1 MEAGGRVAV
10 RPATSGD
17 ATRIAELLTELGYP
31 AVADEV
37 AERLAYWLPDQ
48 ASRLLVAETGG
59 RVVGSIS
66 MHVIP
71 YLERTGCW
79 MRIESLVVDSSLR
92 RAGAGRALMAAA
104 ERQARAWGCLHI
116 EVTSKRTR
124 ADAHAFYRRFG
135 FDDACERSGRFIK
148 ELEGS
153 T

>member
-1 MEAGGRVAV
+1 MEEGGRVAV
-10 RPATSGD
+10 RPATSDD

-66 MHVIP
+66 MHAIP

-104 ERQARAWGCLHI
+104 ERQARAWGCLQI
-116 EVTSKRTR
+116 EVTSKRSR
-124 ADAHAFYRRFG
+124 ADAHAFYRRLG

-148 ELEGS
+148 ELEVS